1 MNGPIRWKMAF
12 LLLATF
18 VVGGVTGAF
27 LIMGSAK
34 DEMLRNRDPRLFF
47 TMIPARFGEDMDLTA
62 EQEQKVRTILHAI
75 GDELNNLRALD
86 LRETDGILS
95 RGEDRIAPL
104 LKPDQREKMHR
115 SFELRKQRVRD
126 WLGVED
132 EQQHNHAP

>member
-1 MNGPIRWKMAF
+1 MAL

-18 VVGGVTGAF
+18 VVGAVTGAF
-27 LIMGSAK
+27 LVMGSAK
-34 DEMLRNRDPRLFF
+34 DEMLRKQDPRLFF
-47 TMIPARFGEDMDLTA
+47 TIIPARFGEDMDLTA
-62 EQEQKVRTILHAI
+62 EQKQKVRAILHEI

-115 SFELRKQRVRD
+115 TFELRKQRVRD

-132 EQQHNHAP
+132 AQPHTRAP

>member
-1 MNGPIRWKMAF
+1 
-12 LLLATF
+12 
-18 VVGGVTGAF
+18 
-27 LIMGSAK
+27 
-34 DEMLRNRDPRLFF
+34 
-47 TMIPARFGEDMDLTA
+47 MDLTA